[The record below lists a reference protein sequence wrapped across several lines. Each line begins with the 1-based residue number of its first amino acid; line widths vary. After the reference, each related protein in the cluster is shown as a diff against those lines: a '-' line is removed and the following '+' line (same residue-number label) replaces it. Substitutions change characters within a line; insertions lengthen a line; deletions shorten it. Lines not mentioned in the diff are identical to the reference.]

1 MNLELSRWL
10 GLMERLQLPPSQ
22 ETYQA
27 LLLAYSAPNR
37 HYHNALHVA
46 RCLEQLDSAQTH
58 IAQPD
63 PIELALWFHDAVY
76 DSHAE
81 DNEAESAAQ
90 AIRFL
95 SAAAAPGELTREVA
109 RLILATRHLPGELA
123 EAEAWIVDIDLSSL
137 GSEPSRFWQDNRAI
151 RQEYGWVEAEVY
163 RQKRSALLRGFLER
177 PAIYATT
184 FFRERYETQARE
196 NLREAIRRLEAQA
209 CPA

>member
-22 ETYQA
+22 DTYRA
-27 LLLAYSAPNR
+27 LLLVYTAPER

-46 RCLEQLDSAQTH
+46 RCLAQLDGALAH
-58 IAQPD
+58 IAEAD

-81 DNEAESAAQ
+81 DNEAKSAAW
-90 AIRFL
+90 ADRFL
-95 SAAAAPGELTREVA
+95 HEAGAPPQLRRGVVD
-109 RLILATRHLPGELA
+109 LILATRHLPGERS
-123 EAEAWIVDIDLSSL
+123 EAEKWIADIDLSSL

-151 RQEYGWVEAEVY
+151 RQEYGWVEPAVY
-163 RQKRSALLRGFLER
+163 REKRSALLRRFLER
-177 PAIYATT
+177 PAIYATKY
-184 FFRERYETQARE
+184 FQDRYEAQARE
-196 NLREAIRRLEAQA
+196 NLREAIRRLEAET